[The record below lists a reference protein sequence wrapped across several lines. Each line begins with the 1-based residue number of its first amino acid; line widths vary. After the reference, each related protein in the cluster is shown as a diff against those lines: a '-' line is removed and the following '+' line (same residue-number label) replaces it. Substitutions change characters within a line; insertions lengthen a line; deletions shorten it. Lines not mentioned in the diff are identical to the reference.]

1 MSQLFTAVYDI
12 HSALAGHPTLRLS
25 LVVDGRNDTIIGNA
39 RIDGEPGI
47 AVRGHHVEIG
57 GERPVQ
63 AILLAG
69 TPAIFGGD
77 DEQPSA
83 FQLLMVLPTA
93 WKAGQVCY
101 KMSFGQHRARVLE
114 IRDGVA
120 HAVLPEQLH

>member
-12 HSALAGHPTLRLS
+12 SSPVEGHPHLRLN
-25 LVVDGRNDTIIGNA
+25 LVVDGRNDTIVGNA
-39 RIDGEPGI
+39 RLDGEREI
-47 AVRGHHVEIG
+47 TVRGHHVEID
-57 GERPVQ
+57 GEQPMQ

-69 TPAIFGGD
+69 TPPIFVGE
-77 DEQPSA
+77 EQPSA

-101 KMSFGQHRARVLE
+101 KMSFGMHQPRVLE

-120 HAVLPEQLH
+120 HAVLPEYMH

>member
-1 MSQLFTAVYDI
+1 MSQLFTAVYEI
-12 HSALAGHPTLRLS
+12 NSAIDGHPTLRLN
-25 LVVDGRNDTIIGNA
+25 LVVDGGNDTIVGNA
-39 RIDGEPGI
+39 QLDGERGI
-47 AVRGHHVEIG
+47 PVRGHHVEIG
-57 GERPVQ
+57 GDQPVQ

-69 TPAIFGGD
+69 TPPIFSGG

-101 KMSFGQHRARVLE
+101 KMSFGQRQARILE

-120 HAVLPEQLH
+120 HAVLPKQLH

>member
-12 HSALAGHPTLRLS
+12 SSAIEGHPNLRLN
-25 LVVDGRNDTIIGNA
+25 LVVDGCNDTVVGNA
-39 RIDGEPGI
+39 QLDGERGI
-47 AVRGHHVEIG
+47 AVRGHHVEID
-57 GERPVQ
+57 GEQPMQ

-69 TPAIFGGD
+69 TTPVSVTEG
-77 DEQPSA
+77 QPSA

-101 KMSFGQHRARVLE
+101 KMSFGQRQARVLE

-120 HAVLPEQLH
+120 HAVLPALMH